1 MNNNTKRLGIAVD
14 AELYRQVRE
23 AAFKLEMSVS
33 KFFRYLAEE
42 FIRKAE
48 VKQGEAK

>member
-1 MNNNTKRLGIAVD
+1 MNETKRLGIAVD
-14 AELYRQVRE
+14 TELYRQVRE

-42 FIRKAE
+42 FIKAAE
-48 VKQGEAK
+48 AKQGEVK